1 MVCACIRKKINAV
14 SDNCGISSVLRNGV
28 YSLKLLAM
36 KFSFVSSA
44 IVFLSY
50 YVNFDALPIKRTI
63 NELKFISLSKIIR
76 WKVLCKLKR
85 AALCSFL

>member
-28 YSLKLLAM
+28 YSVKLLAM

-63 NELKFISLSKIIR
+63 NELKFYKSELIR

-85 AALCSFL
+85 VALCSFL

>member
-28 YSLKLLAM
+28 YSVKLLAM

-44 IVFLSY
+44 IVFYS
-50 YVNFDALPIKRTI
+50 I
-63 NELKFISLSKIIR
+63 E
-76 WKVLCKLKR
+76 
-85 AALCSFL
+85 